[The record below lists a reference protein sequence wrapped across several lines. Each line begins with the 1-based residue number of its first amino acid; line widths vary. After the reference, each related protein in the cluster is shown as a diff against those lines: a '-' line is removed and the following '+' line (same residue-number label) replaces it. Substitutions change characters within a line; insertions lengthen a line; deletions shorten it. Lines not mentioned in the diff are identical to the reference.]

1 MSRPTFTKTSA
12 LAAASCIALLACGEQ
27 RDDEATTMASATESQ
42 ASSITNTEGPPGDS
56 SSGGEQ
62 ADSTGAEKFD
72 IGMAGTAGGL
82 NCAGDQSCSL
92 IDLVFIIDNS
102 GTMGEEQ
109 QNLAVNFQ
117 PLVDKL
123 QNLTDGEGNSVN
135 PDVNIMVTTSDF
147 GHPLCTNFQKPD
159 YIPRQGAPVYEGCN
173 ARINRFTGLDPEDP
187 LIIEEACQANC
198 PVDIAPGQ
206 HFIHFDSDGSNVPND
221 DVGAALSC
229 IGPQG
234 IDGCGYEAPLETM
247 LQAINE
253 DACWNNPDQERCD
266 NEPEWAD
273 TNRAFLREDAVLAIA
288 IITDEMDCSVKAPN
302 GYSWFTNP
310 METTFWNVN
319 PALEIP
325 QATSA
330 VCWNSGIECTDDDDD
345 GVYESCASKTN
356 DVLHDVDR
364 YISYLQYLTEDRDKE
379 VVMLG
384 IVGVP
389 EVTAHNEEAPFE
401 PTEGGVLALEYR
413 DWIDGEYDGTPGGG
427 DILPDEWMGGMGVTA
442 DQKRFEFGA
451 IGPGCT
457 GQDGDG
463 NFTGQAIPPVRVREV
478 CESLD
483 RTDENGEKVVRC
495 CMESICDTDYS
506 DAINCLTGIVQDV
519 VAPG

>member
-1 MSRPTFTKTSA
+1 MLTKTLTAAGSLAVGLA
-12 LAAASCIALLACGEQ
+12 LGACGDP
-27 RDDEATTMASATESQ
+27 RVDEETTAAATES
-42 ASSITNTEGPPGDS
+42 ASSITATVGTPDPGT
-56 SSGGEQ
+56 SSGEA
-62 ADSTGAEKFD
+62 ADSTGEDKLD
-72 IGMAGTAGGL
+72 IGGGTGPGI
-82 NCAGDQSCSL
+82 NCTGDQNCSL

-109 QNLAVNFQ
+109 LNLAANFA
-117 PLVDKL
+117 PLVEKL
-123 QNLTDGEGNSVN
+123 EMLTDGMGNSVN

-159 YIPRQGAPVYEGCN
+159 YTPRQGAPVYEGCN
-173 ARINRFTGLDPEDP
+173 ARINRFTGLDPDDP
-187 LIIEEACQANC
+187 LVIDEACQANC

-206 HFIHFDSDGSNVPND
+206 HFIHFDSTGSNVPND

-253 DACWNNPDQERCD
+253 DACWNKPDQERCD

-273 TNRAFLREDAVLAIA
+273 TSKAFLRDDAVLAIA
-288 IITDEMDCSVKAPN
+288 IITDEMDCSVKAPG
-302 GYSWFTNP
+302 GYSWFTDP
-310 METTFWNVN
+310 METTFWNIN
-319 PALEIP
+319 PDLEIP

-330 VCWNSGIECTDDDDD
+330 VCWNSGIECIDDEGD
-345 GVYESCASKTN
+345 GIYESCASKQN

-364 YISYLQYLTEDRDKE
+364 YISYLEYLTEDRNKE

-389 EVTAHNEEAPFE
+389 EVTAHNEDPPFQ
-401 PTEGGVLALEYR
+401 PIEGGVLALQYR
-413 DWIDGEYDGTPGGG
+413 DWVDGEYDGSAGGG
-427 DILPDEWMGGMGVTA
+427 DILPDEWMGGMGATA
-442 DQKRFEFGA
+442 DTKRFEFGA

-457 GQDGDG
+457 GQDADG
-463 NFTGQAIPPVRVREV
+463 NFTGQAIPPVRIREV

-483 RTDENGEKVVRC
+483 RVDEETGDPVIRC

-519 VAPG
+519 VQAG

>member
-1 MSRPTFTKTSA
+1 MS
-12 LAAASCIALLACGEQ
+12 G
-27 RDDEATTMASATESQ
+27 DEA
-42 ASSITNTEGPPGDS
+42 G
-56 SSGGEQ
+56 
-62 ADSTGAEKFD
+62 ADSTTDDASVDSTGTDKLD
-72 IGMAGTAGGL
+72 VGMAGTGGGL
-82 NCAGDQSCSL
+82 NCAGDQGCSL

-109 QNLAVNFQ
+109 LNLAQNFQ
-117 PLVDKL
+117 PLVEKL
-123 QNLTDGEGNSVN
+123 QSLTDADGNPVN

-159 YIPRQGAPVYEGCN
+159 YTPRQGAPVYEGCN
-173 ARINRFTGLDPEDP
+173 ARINRFTGLDPDDP
-187 LIIEEACQANC
+187 LVIEEACQDSC

-206 HFIHFDSDGSNVPND
+206 HFIHFDSLGSNVPAD
-221 DVGAALSC
+221 DIGAALSC

-253 DACWNNPDQERCD
+253 DACWNNPGQERCD
-266 NEPEWAD
+266 NEPEWAE
-273 TNRAFLREDAVLAIA
+273 TTLPFLREDAVLAIA

-302 GYSWFTNP
+302 GYSWFTDP
-310 METTFWNVN
+310 METTHWNIN
-319 PALEIP
+319 PALEIA

-330 VCWNSGIECTDDDDD
+330 VCWNSGIECVDADDD
-345 GVYESCASKTN
+345 GVYENCASKQN

-364 YISYLQYLTEDRDKE
+364 YISYLKYLTEDRGKE

-384 IVGVP
+384 IVGIP

-401 PTEGGVLALEYR
+401 PTEGGVLALTYR

-427 DILPDEWMGGMGVTA
+427 DILPDEWMDGMGTNA
-442 DQKRFEFGA
+442 EQKRFEFGA

-457 GQDGDG
+457 GQDGNG
-463 NFTGQAIPPVRVREV
+463 NFTGQAIPPVRIREV

-483 RTDENGEKVVRC
+483 RTDENGETVVRC

-506 DAINCLTGIVQDV
+506 DAINCLTGIVQKV
-519 VAPG
+519 ITPG